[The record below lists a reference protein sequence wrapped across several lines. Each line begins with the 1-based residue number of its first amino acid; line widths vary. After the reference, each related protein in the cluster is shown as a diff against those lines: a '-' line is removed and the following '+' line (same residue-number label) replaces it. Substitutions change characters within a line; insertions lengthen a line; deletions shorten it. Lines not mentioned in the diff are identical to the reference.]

1 MIVWVSKVP
10 NSLFVTEVDIYYNLR
25 QSKFRNFS

>member
-10 NSLFVTEVDIYYNLR
+10 NSLLVTEVAICYNLC
-25 QSKFRNFS
+25 QSDYRNFP